1 MLILRGVKYGGTF
14 CAVGA
19 RGFAGE
25 GYFFHKLWKWFGMIW
40 AGTVFAG
47 KTMTLWARE
56 GNMPLKADGTTPKKW
71 FPKCI
76 WASLW
81 NGGEMINQVG
91 LSNRGIVFYLD
102 RQLFRHFREPFMI
115 SVMLMEDTKEKRLD
129 ELRQILYHL
138 RDRMVVYAPWAL
150 QINFACPNTDHDLTE
165 LQSEMPEL
173 VAFAREVLLDV
184 PIIVNVNALM
194 PTEILI
200 EVSKV
205 ADALWIGN
213 AIPFGTRGID
223 WKRFGVDGNGKPVS
237 PLARR
242 NSAWKG
248 GLSSPDCF
256 YLTLAKLV
264 DVRGAGVK
272 IPIVVGN
279 GIRYERDLQ
288 EAKDFGAD
296 AVFMGSVAVVR
307 PWRMKRLVNYSNQLF
322 N

>member
-1 MLILRGVKYGGTF
+1 
-14 CAVGA
+14 
-19 RGFAGE
+19 
-25 GYFFHKLWKWFGMIW
+25 
-40 AGTVFAG
+40 
-47 KTMTLWARE
+47 
-56 GNMPLKADGTTPKKW
+56 
-71 FPKCI
+71 
-76 WASLW
+76 
-81 NGGEMINQVG
+81 
-91 LSNRGIVFYLD
+91 
-102 RQLFRHFREPFMI
+102 
-115 SVMLMEDTKEKRLD
+115 
-129 ELRQILYHL
+129 
-138 RDRMVVYAPWAL
+138 
-150 QINFACPNTDHDLTE
+150 
-165 LQSEMPEL
+165 MPEL